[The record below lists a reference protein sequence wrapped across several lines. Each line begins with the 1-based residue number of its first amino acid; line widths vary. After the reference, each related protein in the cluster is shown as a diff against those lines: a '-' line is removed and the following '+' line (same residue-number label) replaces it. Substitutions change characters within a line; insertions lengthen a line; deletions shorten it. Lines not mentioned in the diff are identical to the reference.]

1 MQDLDLS
8 ILYFFNQTLS
18 SPTMDAFMSALTS
31 VKWWM
36 PVYILAGIYL
46 IWKYKWRGLIVL
58 LSAALVV
65 AFTDQFAQLVLKPLV
80 ARDRPCADINGQT
93 VVEWIRLP
101 IGMRHGPSFPSSHAL
116 NNAAVALFFGLVFR
130 NKKLLFVLL
139 ALAILV
145 GISRMYLGLHY
156 PTDIL
161 GGLVIGSLIGYVF
174 AVIYRRLIPGAKQV
188 LTQKG

>member
-1 MQDLDLS
+1 MQDIDLS
-8 ILYFFNQTLS
+8 ILYFFNQTLA
-18 SPTMDAFMSALTS
+18 SPAMDAVMAALTS

-36 PVYILAGIYL
+36 PVYILSGIYL
-46 IWKYKWRGLIVL
+46 IWKYKWRGVIVL
-58 LSAALVV
+58 LSAVLVV
-65 AFTDQFAQLVLKPLV
+65 AFTDQLAQLVLKPL
-80 ARDRPCADINGQT
+80 ADRLRPCADVAGQT

-130 NKKLLFVLL
+130 NKTVLCVLL
-139 ALAILV
+139 ALATLV

-161 GGLVIGSLIGYVF
+161 GGLILGSIIGSAF
-174 AVIYRRLIPGAKQV
+174 ALLYQRMLPEAKRIS
-188 LTQKG
+188 

>member
-1 MQDLDLS
+1 MQDIDLG
-8 ILYFFNQTLS
+8 ILYFFNHTLS
-18 SPTMDAFMSALTS
+18 SPAMDAFMAALTS

-36 PVYILAGIYL
+36 PVYVLSGVYL
-46 IWKYKWRGLIVL
+46 IWKYKWRGVIAL
-58 LSAALVV
+58 LSAVLVV
-65 AFTDQFAQLVLKPLV
+65 AFTDQFAKLVLKPAADRL
-80 ARDRPCADINGQT
+80 RPCAEVDGRT

-130 NKKLLFVLL
+130 NKKLLIVLL
-139 ALAILV
+139 ALATLV

-161 GGLVIGSLIGYVF
+161 GGLIIGSIIGSVF
-174 AVIYRRLIPGAKQV
+174 AVLYQRFIPEARRVSTGS
-188 LTQKG
+188 